1 MARERNHK
9 REYAQRREKK
19 IAYRRAHKEE
29 DKYRARARRAMKCGK
44 GKEVDHIDG
53 NPKNNNRSNLKCVSR
68 KSNRAKG
75 ARKVNSRK

>member
-1 MARERNHK
+1 MARKRNHK
-9 REYAQRREKK
+9 REYAQRRDKK

-53 NPKNNNRSNLKCVSR
+53 NPKNNNRSTLKCISR
-68 KSNRAKG
+68 LKNRQKG
-75 ARKVNSRK
+75 ANKTNAK